1 MLFRSKNF
9 LGGLS
14 THVDSWTS
22 AEDAISSFDNANG
35 LIAAMV
41 VLDIENSDKRFF
53 ETSDG
58 LLGLGP
64 RRMEETDFVAVLSG
78 CNMPVVLRKVD
89 SHYQFV
95 GSCFVLGLMKGE
107 VQRWGPSGKLDAFE
121 MLEIH

>member
-1 MLFRSKNF
+1 M
-9 LGGLS
+9 
-14 THVDSWTS
+14 TS

-41 VLDIENSDKRFF
+41 VLDIENLDKRFF

-64 RRMEETDFVAVLSG
+64 RGMEETDFVAVLSG
-78 CNMPVVLRKVD
+78 CNMPVVLRKVG

-95 GSCFVLGLMKGE
+95 GSCFVLGLMNGE
-107 VQRWGPSGKLDAFE
+107 AQRWGPSGKLDAFE